1 MLFLLYMS
9 TSETKLTVIVSDHL
23 EMTILS
29 SFTHSH
35 VILNPYED
43 MLKCLIVALTRN
55 NMIYSHCYCAAF
67 SSRTSGVFLQP
78 VY

>member
-9 TSETKLTVIVSDHL
+9 TPETKLTVIVRDHI
-23 EMTILS
+23 EITILS
-29 SFTHSH
+29 SFTHS
-35 VILNPYED
+35 LNPYED
-43 MLKCLIVALTRN
+43 MLQWLIAALTRN

-67 SSRTSGVFLQP
+67 SSRTSGIFLQP